1 MIRSKL
7 DLYFYKEAD
16 RIISGRK
23 KNKISN
29 YLRFDP
35 IGVFMYFLR
44 RLEYYENCR
53 TDFFGRL
60 IKKYHSYRFKR
71 ISLKLGFSIPTN
83 VFGPGL
89 YIPHYGTIVVNH
101 NCLVGANCVLHTSV
115 CIAGNQ
121 KKILGNNIYIST
133 GSILT
138 GELNINDN
146 VTISANSFVNKNFSQ
161 KNTLIGGSPANILKE
176 RQAWYIEEGGDY
188 FNRIVEI
195 EKVKNSIYGLDDN
208 SKLIMKM

>member
-16 RIISGRK
+16 RIISGRERK
-23 KNKISN
+23 KISN
-29 YLRFDP
+29 YLSFDP
-35 IGVFMYFLR
+35 IGTFMYFLR
-44 RLEYYENCR
+44 SVEYYENCR
-53 TDFFGRL
+53 TDFLGKL

-89 YIPHYGTIVVNH
+89 YIPHYGTIVVND
-101 NCLVGANCVLHTSV
+101 NCLVGENCVLHTSV

-121 KKILGNNIYIST
+121 KKILGNNVYIST

-161 KNTLIGGSPANILKE
+161 KNILIGGSPANILKE
-176 RQAWYIEEGGDY
+176 RQTWYIEEGGDY

-195 EKVKNSIYGLDDN
+195 EKVKNSIYGLDN
-208 SKLIMKM
+208 K